1 MIEDS
6 APHAEYRVVAPNA
19 IESLGERIRTVVRER
34 QQLRSAGA
42 SAEELERNR
51 LEIVALQRRLS
62 EALIARFL
70 TAAA

>member
-1 MIEDS
+1 M
-6 APHAEYRVVAPNA
+6 APNA
-19 IESLGERIRTVVRER
+19 VESLGERIRTVVRER

-51 LEIVALQRRLS
+51 LEIVTLQRRLS